1 MSPHPGPAEQAE
13 LLAALRERRAALDAQ
28 RQALFS
34 GQSRAEHAREVL
46 EQDHDDAPQ
55 READRQVD
63 LSLVDRLVV
72 EAAEVDAA
80 LQRLA
85 DGAYGDCADCGEPI
99 PLARLRAAP
108 QALRCV
114 PCEERHE
121 NPRPGAHGP

>member
-13 LLAALRERRAALDAQ
+13 LLAALRKRRAALDAQ

-34 GQSRAEHAREVL
+34 GRSRAEHAHEVL
-46 EQDHDDAPQ
+46 QQDHHDAPQ

-121 NPRPGAHGP
+121 KARPGAHGA